1 MVDIAH
7 RGGQTTIPLTDGETA
22 IMFCFEGELTIA
34 DQTIADGDLAVFE
47 GSGAVTIEGEG
58 RGLLLSSPPLNE
70 PIARHGPFV
79 LSTEGELKKAFIDYQ
94 LGQLAPNQAAFLAS
108 GGHG

>member
-1 MVDIAH
+1 MVDIAPH
-7 RGGQTTIPLTDGETA
+7 GGETTIPLTDGETA
-22 IMFCFEGELTIA
+22 IMFCFEGELSIA
-34 DQTIADGDLAVFE
+34 GQTIGDGDLVVLE
-47 GSGAVTIEGEG
+47 GDGGVAIQGLG

-94 LGQLAPNQAAFLAS
+94 LGQLAPNQEAFLAS
-108 GGHG
+108 GGRG